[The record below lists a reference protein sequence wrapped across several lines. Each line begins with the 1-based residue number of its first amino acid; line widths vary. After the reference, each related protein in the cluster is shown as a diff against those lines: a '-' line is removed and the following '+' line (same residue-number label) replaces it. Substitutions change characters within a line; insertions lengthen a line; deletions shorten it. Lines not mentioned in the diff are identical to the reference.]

1 MKLCSNA
8 KEKAR
13 SAYRV
18 DFIDPFPALVT
29 LPAHPVAVEVS
40 TDPIEHFTGE
50 PVILPLLCVELQNAL
65 VHQIL
70 SILRTTVKEICSLGV

>member
-1 MKLCSNA
+1 MTSNRLKLCHNA
-8 KEKAR
+8 EEKQETH
-13 SAYRV
+13 RV

-29 LPAHPVAVEVS
+29 LPAHPVAVEIS
-40 TDPIEHFTGE
+40 TDPIEHFTGK

-70 SILRTTVKEICSLGV
+70 SILRATVK